1 MADGI
6 KVHIYGDYNNKDIAR
21 AQRDLESLKVQSSA
35 TQSKLQGLATSTKA
49 MLGPAL
55 LGASVAAGAFAV
67 KLGVDAVKAAIDDQ
81 AAVARLAQT
90 MKNLGLANQQAG
102 VEKIIDDLQFQY
114 GVTDGELRP
123 AMDRL
128 LRSTMDV
135 GQANSMLSLAL
146 DISANKHVALS
157 TVTAG
162 LGKALDGNTG
172 ALGRMGL
179 GIDKATLKSGDM
191 DKILGILS
199 DKFKG
204 SAAAAAET
212 FQGKIARVS
221 TAVDELKEAAGYGVI
236 DGFTRS
242 LGTGSGNA
250 DDLVSSLRDAQGGVK
265 RFGEQVGVAAG
276 TMIQLVGWIGSGMTY
291 LDRMSYSFGQTG
303 KSVSLLTSPLNTLIT
318 AWDAWQNRDAVLE
331 TGKIVPANPNNTV
344 FTTKAQQADA
354 AAAAA
359 AAARAKAL
367 AAAANVHTGTAA
379 AAASHAKAVDYTA
392 QAYAK
397 LKTAYD
403 DWYKDG
409 FDGLKTKLDEA
420 TSAFSDF
427 KTSVRDSIA
436 GALDFGSAAQEVD
449 ESGAKVGKSFM
460 EKLQEQAALAVGF
473 ADKVK
478 QLITL
483 NLSKDALSQVIAAGA
498 TAGSSIADELIAG
511 GSTAIDTTNS
521 LVTSAQGAADEVG
534 TLSAEKW
541 YGAGVKSAQATVD
554 AFAAEYGPKGKSRAA
569 IMEHMDKLAESMNR
583 NATVTVTTINRVVSQ
598 SVPSVAR
605 GGIDNDVL
613 TPFALGGVVTG
624 PTRALIGEKGP
635 EAVIPLDRMGQMGG
649 TTINVYVEGSVS
661 SERDLITSIRDGI
674 AQDVRRR
681 GGDPSFLGV

>member
-1 MADGI
+1 MAAKGAR
-6 KVHIYGDYNNKDIAR
+6 VHIYGDWDGTGVKR
-21 AQRDLESLKVQSSA
+21 AQQDLSTFGKQAQGFSSTFTRSFA
-35 TQSKLQGLATSTKA
+35 GI
-49 MLGPAL
+49 
-55 LGASVAAGAFAV
+55 GAAVGGAFAV
-67 KLGVDAVKAAIDDQ
+67 SKVADFFQASARAALEDQ
-81 AAVARLAQT
+81 AAVAKLGKTLDNLGMSYAATNVESFIAKLEAQT
-90 MKNLGLANQQAG
+90 G
-102 VEKIIDDLQFQY
+102 VLDDH
-114 GVTDGELRP
+114 LRP
-123 AMDRL
+123 AFDRL
-128 LRSTMDV
+128 IRSTQNV
-135 GQANSMLSLAL
+135 GEAQSSMQLAL
-146 DISANKHVALS
+146 DISASKGVA
-157 TVTAG
+157 VGDVA
-162 LGKALDGNTG
+162 KALGRAYDGNAG
-172 ALGRMGL
+172 ALGRLGL
-179 GIDKATLKSGDM
+179 GLDKAVLKSGDM
-191 DKILGILS
+191 HKITGMLS
-199 DKFKG
+199 SLYAG
-204 SAAAAAET
+204 QAQTAAET
-212 FQGKIARVS
+212 YQGKLNRVS
-221 TAVDELKEAAGYGVI
+221 VAAQNAQETIGYALLGAVDDLANGMG
-236 DGFTRS
+236 
-242 LGTGSGNA
+242 GTGGVVDAIN
-250 DDLVSSLRDAQGGVK
+250 SSSKSLANFITGLGKAAFGVES
-265 RFGEQVGVAAG
+265 FISAAN
-276 TMIQLVGWIGSGMTY
+276 GMVQQ
-291 LDRMSYSFGQTG
+291 QTG
-303 KSVSLLTSPLNTLIT
+303 VSDFFSNMMK
-318 AWDAWQNRDAVLE
+318 WSYAVL
-331 TGKIVPANPNNTV
+331 PPL
-344 FTTKAQQADA
+344 A

-359 AAARAKAL
+359 YQGVAGFGENKNPGIGPSLDQINARRGRGVNGIDPAL
-367 AAAANVHTGTAA
+367 ANVIPAIHTNTASAAG
-379 AAASHAKAVDYTA
+379 SHAKAVDYTA

-403 DWYKDG
+403 DWYKGG
-409 FDGLKTKLDEA
+409 FDGLKAKLDEA

-449 ESGAKVGKSFM
+449 ESGAKVGKSFI

-478 QLITL
+478 TLIASG
-483 NLSKDALSQVIAAGA
+483 LSRESLSQVIAAGA

-511 GSTAIDTTNS
+511 GTTAIDTTNS

-661 SERDLITSIRDGI
+661 SERDLIASIRDGI

>member
-1 MADGI
+1 MAAKGAR
-6 KVHIYGDYNNKDIAR
+6 VHVYGDWDGTGVKR
-21 AQRDLESLKVQSSA
+21 AQQDLSAFGRQVDGFSSTFTRSFA
-35 TQSKLQGLATSTKA
+35 GIGAAVGGL
-49 MLGPAL
+49 M
-55 LGASVAAGAFAV
+55 AAGAIKDFFQSSIQGA
-67 KLGVDAVKAAIDDQ
+67 LEDQ
-81 AAVARLAQT
+81 KSMV
-90 MKNLGLANQQAG
+90 GLAKAIENVGLAGQQAG
-102 VEKIIDDLQFQY
+102 MERFVAQLAAATGVADDQLRPSLSRLVTVTGDVAASQKLMGEAMNISAGTGKDLDTVTQALAKAANGQMGALTRLGIPLDATIIKNKDLAAAQKIIDARF
-114 GVTDGELRP
+114 G
-123 AMDRL
+123 
-128 LRSTMDV
+128 
-135 GQANSMLSLAL
+135 GQ
-146 DISANKHVALS
+146 
-157 TVTAG
+157 
-162 LGKALDGNTG
+162 
-172 ALGRMGL
+172 
-179 GIDKATLKSGDM
+179 
-191 DKILGILS
+191 
-199 DKFKG
+199 
-204 SAAAAAET
+204 SAAAAAT
-212 FQGKIARVS
+212 YSGKMAILADAANEAKEKIGYALLGAVS
-221 TAVDELKEAAGYGVI
+221 RITSKIGGTDGAAEAFDGFADSVNGVISKVEILATALVDLKNKFSPIVSVMTWVDERVGGFPNVVAGVLGHNLGFNPQVGQAAMAALQAEADRKQALDDIAAGV
-236 DGFTRS
+236 
-242 LGTGSGNA
+242 
-250 DDLVSSLRDAQGGVK
+250 
-265 RFGEQVGVAAG
+265 
-276 TMIQLVGWIGSGMTY
+276 GSGMGGHTQGSAG
-291 LDRMSYSFGQTG
+291 L
-303 KSVSLLTSPLNTLIT
+303 V
-318 AWDAWQNRDAVLE
+318 
-331 TGKIVPANPNNTV
+331 
-344 FTTKAQQADA
+344 A
-354 AAAAA
+354 ARESAA
-359 AAARAKAL
+359 AAARAR
-367 AAAANVHTGTAA
+367 AAASAA
-379 AAASHAKAVDYTA
+379 SAAGAQASHAKAVDYTA
-392 QAYAK
+392 QAYDK

-403 DWYKDG
+403 SWYKDG
-409 FDGLKTKLDEA
+409 FDGLKGKLDEA
-420 TSAFSDF
+420 TAAFSDF

-449 ESGAKVGKSFM
+449 ENGAKVGKSFI

-478 QLITL
+478 TLIASG
-483 NLSKDALSQVIAAGA
+483 LSRESLSQVIAAGA
-498 TAGSSIADELIAG
+498 SAGSSIADELIAG